1 MRSRIQQSL
10 YLIALLSLFLSTFAS
25 LSLYINFHDSDKEE
39 DLQSHCN
46 DLALAAAEIE
56 ALGGDALSFLKEASD
71 QSLRMTLIQPD
82 GVVLWDSEV
91 DASTMDNHLDREE
104 VIEAIEGS
112 MGQASRR
119 SDTLREDSY
128 YCALQFGDSDLVLRL
143 GRNKRN
149 IIGTFIQILPLDMG
163 FCVLLFMGC
172 LILANKETQRIVQ
185 PLLKAVDHLDTLDS
199 SEIYEELG
207 PFVSTIQQQND
218 TIRQQLESIRR
229 DRDTL
234 SLILKNMKEGLVTVS
249 LEKRILSV
257 NNSAMAMLGCYLKE
271 PEGQK
276 FLLLTQEP
284 CLLEAVDASLHGE
297 NISGHFQ
304 PVNQDRIYQYF
315 SNPVLDDSGN
325 SGISGVI
332 LFLVDATEQQLAQK
346 SREEFTANVSHEL
359 KTPLTSISG
368 FAELI
373 EGGMV
378 SSDADVKMFSGL
390 IRKES
395 SRLLKLIDDI
405 IHLSK
410 LNSNNSDTLTDSVD
424 LWDLVQEECEF
435 LLPAADKRNISIHC
449 EGEPAVI
456 QGNHTMLQE
465 VVYNLCENAVKYN
478 VDDGQVFVRVEAQEH
493 QVLLSVRDT
502 GIGISKEHQDRIF
515 ERFYRVDK
523 SRSKETGGTGLG
535 LSIVKHIVQVHK
547 GKLSIDSEPGRGT
560 TITVLFPILPL

>member
-39 DLQSHCN
+39 DLQSHCT
-46 DLALAAAEIE
+46 DLAIAAAEIE
-56 ALGGDALSFLKEASD
+56 ALGGDSLGFLKEASD
-71 QSLRMTLIQPD
+71 DSVRMTLIQPD
-82 GVVLWDSEV
+82 GTVLWDSEV
-91 DASTMDNHLDREE
+91 EASTLENHSSREE
-104 VIEAIEGS
+104 VIEAIKGD

-119 SDTLREDSY
+119 SDTMKEDSY
-128 YCALQFGDSDLVLRL
+128 YCALQFGESDLILRL

-149 IIGTFIQILPLDMG
+149 IIGTFLQILPLDMG

-172 LILANKETQRIVQ
+172 LVLANEETLRIVK
-185 PLLKAVDHLDTLDS
+185 PLLKAADHLDTLDD

-207 PFVSTIQQQND
+207 PFVSTIRQQND

-249 LEKRILSV
+249 LEKRVLSI

-271 PEGQK
+271 PEGRK
-276 FLLLTQEP
+276 LLQLTQEP
-284 CLLEAVDASLHGE
+284 SLLEAVDAALQGE
-297 NISGHFQ
+297 NVSGHFQ
-304 PVNQDRIYQYF
+304 PADQNRIYQYF
-315 SNPVLDDSGN
+315 TNPVLDDSGTG
-325 SGISGVI
+325 SISGMI
-332 LFLVDATEQQLAQK
+332 LFLVDITEQHHAQK
-346 SREEFTANVSHEL
+346 NREEFSANVSHEL

-368 FAELI
+368 FAELM

-378 SSDADVKMFSGL
+378 SSDEDMKMFAGL

-405 IHLSK
+405 IHLSR
-410 LNSNNSDTLTDSVD
+410 LNSNSGETLQDSVD
-424 LWDLVQEECEF
+424 LFELVQDECEF
-435 LLPAADKRNISIHC
+435 LIPAASKRNIRIHC
-449 EGEPAVI
+449 DGSNAVM

-478 VDDGQVFVRVEAQEH
+478 KDGGEVFITVEPQEH
-493 QVLLSVRDT
+493 QVRLSVRDT
-502 GIGISKEHQDRIF
+502 GIGIPKEHQERIF

-535 LSIVKHIVQVHK
+535 LSIVKHIVQLHK
-547 GKLSIDSEPGRGT
+547 GKLSIESEPGKGT
-560 TITVLFPILPL
+560 SITVLFPILPL